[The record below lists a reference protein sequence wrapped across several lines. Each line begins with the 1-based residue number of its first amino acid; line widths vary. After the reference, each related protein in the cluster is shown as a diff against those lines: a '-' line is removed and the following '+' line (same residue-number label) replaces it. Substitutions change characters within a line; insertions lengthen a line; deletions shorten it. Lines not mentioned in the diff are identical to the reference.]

1 MADDGNHQRKPDF
14 RTAVEDLKALATVLY
29 APSAELAPRFAR
41 FLREVFGGDEDL
53 IGFVRRFAGY
63 SLTGSAEERVF
74 AILHGRGKNGKTTL
88 IELLES
94 VMGHYATATDSE
106 TILAKRHQG
115 VGNSSVPGLP
125 SAS

>member
-74 AILHGRGKNGKTTL
+74 AILHGRG
-88 IELLES
+88 IERQDDPDR
-94 VMGHYATATDSE
+94 ATR
-106 TILAKRHQG
+106 KRDGPLRHG
-115 VGNSSVPGLP
+115 YG
-125 SAS
+125 